1 MSLSK
6 KKLQFYLY
14 IFFLIIVVF
23 FSKFSTNNVFSKN
36 YVVSSIQIK
45 EVYDLNFEK
54 KKVIDKAFKKAFKNL
69 IFKLVQKKD
78 RIIFKTI
85 KIDKIK
91 TLVDNF
97 SIIDEKFINN
107 NYESTFEVQFNRKKI
122 INYIQSKNV
131 IPSIPYDIELLIIPV
146 LIDTNNDEFFY
157 FNQNV
162 FFERWNKNHLDSFL
176 INYNLPNED
185 IEDYQVVKKNIN
197 NIEEYDFKDV
207 IKKYNFNKY
216 IVFIVFKNQKE
227 LRIFSKINFNGKNFF
242 INDKFKDVNLN
253 NKLSVDNVII
263 DIKNRFEDKWKLLNK
278 INSSIILP
286 IKLKIDSKNYNLT
299 QKLEGALTNLELVS
313 QYNVEIIN
321 NKEILYKIIFN
332 GMPNKFIDDMK
343 LYNFEIDNSNEIW
356 TLR

>member
-1 MSLSK
+1 MCLSK

-23 FSKFSTNNVFSKN
+23 FSKFSTNYVFSKN

-54 KKVIDKAFKKAFKNL
+54 KKVIDKAFKKAFKKL

-107 NYESTFEVQFNRKKI
+107 NYESTFEVQFNKKKI
-122 INYIQSKNV
+122 INYIQSKNA

-162 FFERWNKNHLDSFL
+162 FFERWNKNRLDSFL

-185 IEDYQVVKKNIN
+185 IEDYQVVKKNN
-197 NIEEYDFKDV
+197 
-207 IKKYNFNKY
+207 
-216 IVFIVFKNQKE
+216 
-227 LRIFSKINFNGKNFF
+227 
-242 INDKFKDVNLN
+242 
-253 NKLSVDNVII
+253 
-263 DIKNRFEDKWKLLNK
+263 
-278 INSSIILP
+278 
-286 IKLKIDSKNYNLT
+286 
-299 QKLEGALTNLELVS
+299 
-313 QYNVEIIN
+313 
-321 NKEILYKIIFN
+321 
-332 GMPNKFIDDMK
+332 
-343 LYNFEIDNSNEIW
+343 
-356 TLR
+356 